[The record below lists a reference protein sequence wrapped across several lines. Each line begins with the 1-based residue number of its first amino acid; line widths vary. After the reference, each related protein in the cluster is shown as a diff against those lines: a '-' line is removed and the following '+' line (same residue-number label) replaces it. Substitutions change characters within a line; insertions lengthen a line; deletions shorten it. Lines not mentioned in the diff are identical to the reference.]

1 MPPKREALPK
11 TLSRIARQEGL
22 DQERLRRWISFLAVC
37 GVLECAVS
45 EGILD
50 NYYLKGGV
58 AMELRFAE
66 SARATKDLDIGMAG
80 DSAERLT
87 RFQNA
92 VSLGF
97 DDFSFEVK
105 AKPITMERIDTI
117 RLELAVRYQ
126 TRSWQTIDV
135 DLGPAGI
142 GEIDLVDPQIP
153 GLAEMGL
160 RTPTPIR
167 CLSISE
173 QIAQKLHACTGPYKK
188 GRARDILDIL
198 LMEML
203 GQLDL
208 AAIRKAAEQV
218 FQQRAT
224 HSFPPAI
231 EIAPEWEP
239 ELEALAVNLGYP
251 TTSATE
257 IEGKFRAFVGSLE
270 APGSPLSRKT
280 DAL

>member
-22 DQERLRRWISFLAVC
+22 DQERLRRWVSFLAVC
-37 GVLECAVS
+37 GMLERAVS

-66 SARATKDLDIGMAG
+66 RARATKDLDIGMAG
-80 DSAERLT
+80 ESAERLT
-87 RFQNA
+87 RFQHA

-97 DDFSFEVK
+97 DDFTFEVK
-105 AKPITMERIDTI
+105 AKPITMERIDTV

-126 TRSWQTIDV
+126 TRSWQTVDV
-135 DLGPAGI
+135 DLGPAGK
-142 GEIDLVDPQIP
+142 GEVDLVDPHIP

-160 RTPTPIR
+160 QTPTPVR

-173 QIAQKLHACTGPYKK
+173 QIAQKLHACTGPYNM

-203 GQLDL
+203 GQIDKK
-208 AAIRKAAEQV
+208 AVRVAAEQL
-218 FQQRAT
+218 FKDRAT
-224 HSFPPAI
+224 HPFPPETKI
-231 EIAPEWEP
+231 EPAWSP
-239 ELEALAVNLGYP
+239 ELESLANDLGYP
-251 TTSATE
+251 TTSAIE
-257 IEGKFRAFVGSLE
+257 IQERFRAFVVSL
-270 APGSPLSRKT
+270 
-280 DAL
+280 DA